1 MNGAVER
8 AVGAP
13 RLGPRLAAVLGVETR
28 PATLVLIAGIPAL
41 IAAWAVWSTET
52 MLSRYGVMDLLFNL
66 AGGWHI
72 ANGQAA
78 HDGFHEAVG
87 QLNFLLTAIAFQ
99 VVGPSVRAFL
109 VGEIIMLA
117 LLFATACVA
126 AAPRLPLVAA
136 VVFVLFNALPAVM
149 PTNIGDPLDVY
160 SFAMSYN
167 RYGWG
172 AIGTLCLILF
182 VPPRQGPAVR
192 RLDIATGAALLVA
205 MFYIKLTYFMVG
217 VAGLVLAL
225 AVSDHVRAARAGWI
239 AVLIA
244 LLANAIAPYSHGYLA
259 DFLLAATSG
268 FGKTEPANLLRVIFN
283 NGIECALY
291 GAGVILALQLW
302 RNGRAPARL
311 PAAALFAFAG
321 GLALLSQNTQHH
333 GAQLGL
339 SIAFL
344 LYDALSRSARP
355 VLPPALQAA
364 LLLAPLMSIG
374 GIAIGLAGY
383 HVSAGRPANHHVV
396 DRTQLRGL
404 AVPGNPGG
412 SYPSNRDTRYVAML
426 IEAADLFAAAG
437 EPPGRIELLDR
448 INPLPFVLGAP
459 PPRGR
464 DLWWEPSMPPRPAE
478 TLLGDADHV
487 LLPKPFTT
495 PEVERLVATQY
506 ADYLAR
512 HFPYRRETAHWT
524 VLSRRPPVRP
534 S

>member
-87 QLNFLLTAIAFQ
+87 QLNFLLTALAFQ

-117 LLFATACVA
+117 LLFATACIA

-244 LLANAIAPYSHGYLA
+244 LLANA
-259 DFLLAATSG
+259 
-268 FGKTEPANLLRVIFN
+268 
-283 NGIECALY
+283 
-291 GAGVILALQLW
+291 
-302 RNGRAPARL
+302 L
-311 PAAALFAFAG
+311 P
-321 GLALLSQNTQHH
+321 
-333 GAQLGL
+333 
-339 SIAFL
+339 
-344 LYDALSRSARP
+344 
-355 VLPPALQAA
+355 
-364 LLLAPLMSIG
+364 LLL
-374 GIAIGLAGY
+374 
-383 HVSAGRPANHHVV
+383 
-396 DRTQLRGL
+396 
-404 AVPGNPGG
+404 
-412 SYPSNRDTRYVAML
+412 
-426 IEAADLFAAAG
+426 
-437 EPPGRIELLDR
+437 
-448 INPLPFVLGAP
+448 
-459 PPRGR
+459 
-464 DLWWEPSMPPRPAE
+464 
-478 TLLGDADHV
+478 
-487 LLPKPFTT
+487 
-495 PEVERLVATQY
+495 
-506 ADYLAR
+506 
-512 HFPYRRETAHWT
+512 
-524 VLSRRPPVRP
+524 
-534 S
+534 